1 MGKPQGRKKS
11 RAKDKGHRRIVKA
24 KNQGRYPDQVFE
36 DLQPANR
43 EKFAAAPADEDLP
56 GLGQH
61 YCVSCAKHFT
71 GALGL
76 ENHRRTK
83 DHKRRLKALAERP
96 YDLAMAAQLNKY

>member
-1 MGKPQGRKKS
+1 MGKPQGRKKG

-24 KNQGRYPDQVFE
+24 KNQGRYNDQIFE

-43 EKFAAAPADEDLP
+43 ERLLAQPADEDLP

-71 GALGL
+71 STIGL
-76 ENHRRTK
+76 AAHERTK
-83 DHKRRLKALAERP
+83 DHKRRLKTLQEKP
-96 YDLAMAAQLNKY
+96 YDLQMAAMLNKY